1 MLNGEELIANVD
13 QRLEGAG
20 QQQVAKVVHALPEET
35 VSMAW
40 RSALNEKVL
49 LASKARQR
57 TKVINWVLRPTAGLA
72 LASALA
78 IIFVMRT
85 SAPNLAAST
94 GITSNSVEAK
104 LVAFHRDSSL
114 AYDVSGPGLTN
125 TDAVEGKADQ
135 RLGEPNWTE
144 DDLSSL

>member
-1 MLNGEELIANVD
+1 MD

-20 QQQVAKVVHALPEET
+20 QQQVAKVVQALPEET

-57 TKVINWVLRPTAGLA
+57 AKVINWVWRPTAGLA

-78 IIFVMRT
+78 IVFVMRT
-85 SAPNLAAST
+85 GAPVMSAPSGL
-94 GITSNSVEAK
+94 TSNSVEAK

-125 TDAVEGKADQ
+125 TDAVEGKADLK
-135 RLGEPNWTE
+135 LGEPNWTE